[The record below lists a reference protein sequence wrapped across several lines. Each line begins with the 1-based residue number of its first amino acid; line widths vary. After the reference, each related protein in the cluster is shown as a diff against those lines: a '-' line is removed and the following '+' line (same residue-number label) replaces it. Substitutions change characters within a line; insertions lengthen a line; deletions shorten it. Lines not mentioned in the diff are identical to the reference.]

1 MYLELHL
8 PLPDEQVF
16 RYQAMG
22 EIVQLVSENPT
33 REFGN
38 RELRTLTGYAGP
50 SVTKSLDLL
59 QQLSVLTSRTEGNR
73 TLYSINSD
81 ILHESADPLLTIQQK
96 EFRQPIKA
104 LIENSLNEL
113 DSIVGIIVFGS
124 VARGEADRASDIDCL
139 VLVENEVV
147 KARRRLQDVITTL
160 QQQRFD
166 GERYVFETLVESV
179 QTASNRG
186 AELRP
191 IFQEGIVVQETETLD
206 RVRDTVFSP
215 EAAQ

>member
-1 MYLELHL
+1 MHLELHL

-16 RYQAMG
+16 RYQAMD
-22 EIVQLVSENPT
+22 EIIQLVSENPT

-59 QQLSVLTSRTEGNR
+59 QQLRVLTIRTEGNR

-81 ILHESADPLLTIQQK
+81 ILREPADPILAIQQK
-96 EFRQPIKA
+96 EFRQPIEA
-104 LIENSLNEL
+104 FIENSLNEL

-147 KARRRLQDVITTL
+147 KARRTVQDVIASL

-179 QTASNRG
+179 QTASNRR

-191 IFQEGIVVQETETLD
+191 IFQEGIVVHETEALD

-215 EAAQ
+215 EATQ